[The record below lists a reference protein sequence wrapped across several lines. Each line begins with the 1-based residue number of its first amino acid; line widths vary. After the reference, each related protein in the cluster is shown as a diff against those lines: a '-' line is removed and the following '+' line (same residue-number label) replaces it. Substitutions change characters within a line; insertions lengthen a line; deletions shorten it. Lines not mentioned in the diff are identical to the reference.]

1 MCEKCGREDCQ
12 PDRFNPV
19 PANQF
24 YQFMIIVLGDLA
36 VKLTHQIE
44 IQHLLRTKSPEEVM
58 KVMLEK
64 DLSGNDPLSPNEI
77 GPRFIMM
84 AYHAA
89 VHTYVNLEK
98 EFDMKVYEDN
108 EELEALNQPK
118 INERFWQI
126 LYKYME
132 DQGVIG
138 IANSSNLDDF
148 NIDASQAETQM
159 QRSINQAVDEMMH
172 KGNGKKPLIN

>member
-1 MCEKCGREDCQ
+1 
-12 PDRFNPV
+12 
-19 PANQF
+19 
-24 YQFMIIVLGDLA
+24 MIIVLGDLA

-58 KVMLEK
+58 KVMQEK

-138 IANSSNLDDF
+138 IAQADNLDDF
-148 NIDASQAETQM
+148 NLDAHQMKSAMQQQID
-159 QRSINQAVDEMMH
+159 NAVDTIMS